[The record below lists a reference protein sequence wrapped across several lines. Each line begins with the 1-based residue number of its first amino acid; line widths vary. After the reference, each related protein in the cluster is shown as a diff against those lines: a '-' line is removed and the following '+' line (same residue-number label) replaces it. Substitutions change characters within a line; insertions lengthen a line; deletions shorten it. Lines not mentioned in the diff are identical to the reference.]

1 MSALRGGML
10 PVNWLE
16 YRDLN
21 KQKIKNQII
30 VEFSSSQNRDK
41 L

>member
-1 MSALRGGML
+1 MSESREGML

-16 YRDLN
+16 YRPLN

-30 VEFSSSQNRDK
+30 VELSSSQNREK
-41 L
+41 